1 MEKQLMKVFI
11 VMDEWQQVVKVF
23 DSKEKLDSFI
33 QGEVLMDID
42 DHDNEDEWVE
52 DGWHIFMQTG
62 VISDEILDIL
72 GFDIQEGEVQ

>member
-1 MEKQLMKVFI
+1 MKVFI

>member
-1 MEKQLMKVFI
+1 MKVFI
-11 VMDEWQQVVKVF
+11 VLDEYNQVVKVF

-33 QGEVLMDID
+33 QGEVLMNID

-62 VISDEILDIL
+62 EISDEMLDIL